1 MYQKL
6 IYFLRKQK
14 SYEIGYISFLLGIL
28 FLPSALPI
36 AGIFLLL
43 SLLISYSNQEAI
55 FFKENLDFPFLISI
69 FLILFSTFKVTIFNI
84 PEELVDFNKSTIW
97 FSLFNWIPILF
108 FYFGFKFYLKKANQ
122 INLFKNFLIAGSL
135 PVLISCI
142 LQKFFN
148 LYGPF
153 QTLFGSIVWFN
164 KSLNINDVDYM
175 GGLTGLFSNPN
186 YLGTWLAM
194 LIPFLIASLKEESK
208 SIRTKIFLYF
218 LNFLTIYFVFLTNS
232 RNAVISIIITLFL
245 MFDIKKNYKTF
256 LILGGLA
263 LTAAFIPIF
272 IDISRESFMEV
283 NKYNLIKKFIIEE
296 PFLNST
302 RITIW
307 KDTLSLIFERP
318 FWGWGSGTYS
328 HIEYERAPDLFLLQF
343 YKSHHTHNIIL
354 EIAYNFGIPTAL
366 IITITSLKIFL
377 VAFKKIFILNL
388 FSPNNSLNKAWIT
401 SVVAF
406 LFIHLNDITYYDG
419 KISILFC
426 MLFAGLNNLS
436 EEEKYDK

>member
-6 IYFLRKQK
+6 IYFLRSQ
-14 SYEIGYISFLLGIL
+14 SPSELGYISFLLGIF

-36 AGIFLLL
+36 AGIFLLF
-43 SLLISYSNQEAI
+43 SLIISYLNQEAI
-55 FFKENLDFPFLISI
+55 FLKENLDFPFLISI
-69 FLILFSTFKVTIFNI
+69 FLILFSTFKITIFNI
-84 PEELVDFNKSTIW
+84 PAELVDFKKSTIW
-97 FSLFNWIPILF
+97 FSLFNWIPIII

-122 INLFKNFLIAGSL
+122 RKLLKNFLIAGSL

-148 LYGPF
+148 VYGPF

-194 LIPFLIASLKEESK
+194 LIPFLIESLKKESK
-208 SIRTKIFLYF
+208 SIRAKIILYF
-218 LNFLTIYFVFLTNS
+218 LNFLTIYFAFLTNS
-232 RNAVISIIITLFL
+232 RNAVITIIITFFL
-245 MFDIKKNYKTF
+245 LFDIKKNFKKF
-256 LILGGLA
+256 LIFGGLI
-263 LTAAFIPIF
+263 LITASIPILF
-272 IDISRESFMEV
+272 DVSVENFMEV
-283 NKYNLIKKFIIEE
+283 NKYNLIKKFISEE

-328 HIEYERAPDLFLLQF
+328 YISSERATDLFLWQF
-343 YKSHHTHNIIL
+343 NKTHHTHNIIL

-366 IITITSLKIFL
+366 IITITSLRIFFI
-377 VAFKKIFILNL
+377 AFKKFFILNE
-388 FSPNNSLNKAWIT
+388 FSLNKSLNRAWIT
-401 SVVAF
+401 SVVVF

-426 MLFAGLNNLS
+426 ILFAGLNNIS
-436 EEEKYDK
+436 KEEK